1 MNKLLVICGPTATG
15 KTNLALHL
23 AKVLAPGP
31 DHRFRGL
38 SGSAKAFGP
47 VGELVSADSRQ
58 VYKKLNIG
66 TGKDLPIDFKYQVSS
81 IKYQGRIIGFYTNG
95 ETRIWGYD
103 LVEPT
108 QRFSVGQYLKIATQ
122 IIKDIRKRDKLPIL
136 VGGTGFYIKGVVDGI
151 PTALIPQNKG
161 LRKLFGGKKAN
172 ELFEILTKSDPIKA
186 ASLNTSDKKNPRRL
200 IRAIEI
206 AERVKVR
213 GKVREGVKLG
223 DGDVLFIG
231 LKAPIQS
238 LYKKVEAR
246 VQKRINQGLEA
257 EIKELLSFGVDWEHQ
272 SMNSLGYK
280 QWKGY
285 FEGAK
290 TKEDVVRDWKKDER
304 NYVKRQL
311 TWFAREKRI
320 NWFNIVSNG
329 WQKNVEKLVNKWYS
343 TK

>member
-15 KTNLALHL
+15 KTDLALHL
-23 AKVLAPGP
+23 AKVLASGPGA
-31 DHRFRGL
+31 L
-38 SGSAKAFGP
+38 SEPVAGP

-66 TGKDLPIDFKYQVSS
+66 TGKDLPKNSQFTNCNSQLGGYYKDNK
-81 IKYQGRIIGFYTNG
+81 IK
-95 ETRIWGYD
+95 IWGYD

-108 QRFSVGQYLKIATQ
+108 QGFSVGQYLKIATQ

-136 VGGTGFYIKGVVDGI
+136 VGGTGLYIKGVVDGI
-151 PTALIPQNKG
+151 PTAFIPQNKG
-161 LRKLFGGKKAN
+161 LRKSFGGKKAN

-206 AERVKVR
+206 VEGAKVR
-213 GKVREGVKLG
+213 GKVKEGVKLG